1 MNSTPS
7 VGTRLGED
15 GNQYVLIR
23 QSASD
28 GQYTVDIC
36 MTMEQFSCLMAVL
49 RGLEMYFMDTELKKS
64 VNNFPGDND
73 IMSTTTTLMSMQPSC
88 EVENYNPENPAYGAN
103 DLSTLHQ
110 RPTELTLNGTR
121 KKRTRKRKDN
131 GIVNEEGNGPVI

>member
-36 MTMEQFSCLMAVL
+36 MTMEQFSSLMAVL

-73 IMSTTTTLMSMQPSC
+73 LMSTTTLMSMQQSC
-88 EVENYNPENPAYGAN
+88 EVESYNPENPAYTTN
-103 DLSTLHQ
+103 NLSTLPQ
-110 RPTELTLNGTR
+110 RPTELTLNGTK

-131 GIVNEEGNGPVI
+131 RITNEEGNGHVI

>member
-1 MNSTPS
+1 MFRVARMNSTPS

-73 IMSTTTTLMSMQPSC
+73 LMSTTTLMSMQQSC
-88 EVENYNPENPAYGAN
+88 EVESYNPENPAYTTN
-103 DLSTLHQ
+103 DLSTLPPKTH
-110 RPTELTLNGTR
+110 RAHFEWN
-121 KKRTRKRKDN
+121 KEEENEKRKRQRN
-131 GIVNEEGNGPVI
+131 HQ

>member
-15 GNQYVLIR
+15 GNQYILIR

-73 IMSTTTTLMSMQPSC
+73 LMSAATTTTATLMSMQPSC
-88 EVENYNPENPAYGAN
+88 EVKNYNPQNPAYTAN
-103 DLSTLHQ
+103 DLSTLPQ
-110 RPTELTLNGTR
+110 RLTELTLNGTR

-131 GIVNEEGNGPVI
+131 RITN